1 VPLALANA
9 VPAVHMGGG
18 SSLAAR
24 KGMRAVPL
32 TRCTVTCV
40 VAVVS
45 VLRVLFRLRNQLL
58 RLWAL
63 GPACV
68 RTGSLFVG

>member
-1 VPLALANA
+1 
-9 VPAVHMGGG
+9 
-18 SSLAAR
+18 
-24 KGMRAVPL
+24 MRAVPL